1 MTGGFGF
8 VSQIFAN
15 LKKFEKAFSKST
27 NVYLHNK
34 DFSTY
39 MKEKLICLKGEINK
53 STIIPGVTN
62 IFLSNWKISKQNTR
76 KDINDLNCTIKK
88 CDLIFISRTFCPIAA
103 EYTCFSKAHGKIQQ
117 YRPDFVL

>member
-34 DFSTY
+34 DFFNLH
-39 MKEKLICLKGEINK
+39 E
-53 STIIPGVTN
+53 
-62 IFLSNWKISKQNTR
+62 R
-76 KDINDLNCTIKK
+76 KTDM
-88 CDLIFISRTFCPIAA
+88 SER
-103 EYTCFSKAHGKIQQ
+103 
-117 YRPDFVL
+117 

>member
-39 MKEKLICLKGEINK
+39 MKEKLLCLKGEINK

-62 IFLSNWKISKQNTR
+62 IFLSN
-76 KDINDLNCTIKK
+76 
-88 CDLIFISRTFCPIAA
+88 
-103 EYTCFSKAHGKIQQ
+103 
-117 YRPDFVL
+117 